1 MHRYWDAFLTDESS
15 VEEWGSVVASVAVV
29 HSSNTESSSTD
40 QAVTN
45 SDSMADTSNETD
57 SVAEASDNS
66 VTDSSNQAV
75 SNESRGDNTDSP
87 HPVGADTVGGARVV
101 SNSSDRGS
109 ESLGLGDAPVLALQ
123 GLDHRLVG
131 GLAASHSNHS
141 VTNTSHKTVT
151 SHKAAMSPNESTR
164 SRDKTVA
171 SNQASVSSNETK
183 VGNRGCSGSSHES
196 DNRCKGL
203 DMISRIR

>member
-1 MHRYWDAFLTDESS
+1 M
-15 VEEWGSVVASVAVV
+15 
-29 HSSNTESSSTD
+29 
-40 QAVTN
+40 TN
-45 SDSMADTSNETD
+45 SDSMADTSNKTH

-101 SNSSDRGS
+101 GNSSDRGS
-109 ESLGLGDAPVLALQ
+109 ESLGLGDAPVLPLQ

-131 GLAASHSNHS
+131 GLAACHHG
-141 VTNTSHKTVT
+141 VTNASHETVT

-171 SNQASVSSNETK
+171 SNEASVSSNETK
-183 VGNRGCSGSSHES
+183 VGNRGCSGGSHKS
-196 DNRCKGL
+196 NNRCKGL
-203 DMISRIR
+203 EIKN

>member
-1 MHRYWDAFLTDESS
+1 
-15 VEEWGSVVASVAVV
+15 
-29 HSSNTESSSTD
+29 
-40 QAVTN
+40 
-45 SDSMADTSNETD
+45 MADTSNEAVSDTD
-57 SVAEASDNS
+57 SVAEASNNS

-171 SNQASVSSNETK
+171 SNEASVSSNETK
-183 VGNRGCSGSSHES
+183 VGNRGCSGGSHKS
-196 DNRCKGL
+196 NNRCKGL
-203 DMISRIR
+203 EIKN

>member
-15 VEEWGSVVASVAVV
+15 VEEGGSVVASVAVV
-29 HSSNTESSSTD
+29 HSSHSESSSTNE
-40 QAVTN
+40 AVTN
-45 SDSMADTSNETD
+45 SDSMADTSNEAVSDTD
-57 SVAEASDNS
+57 SVAEASNNS

-131 GLAASHSNHS
+131 GLAACHHG
-141 VTNTSHKTVT
+141 VTNASHETVT

-171 SNQASVSSNETK
+171 SNEASVSSNETK
-183 VGNRGCSGSSHES
+183 VGNRGCSGGSHKS
-196 DNRCKGL
+196 NNRCKGL
-203 DMISRIR
+203 EIKN